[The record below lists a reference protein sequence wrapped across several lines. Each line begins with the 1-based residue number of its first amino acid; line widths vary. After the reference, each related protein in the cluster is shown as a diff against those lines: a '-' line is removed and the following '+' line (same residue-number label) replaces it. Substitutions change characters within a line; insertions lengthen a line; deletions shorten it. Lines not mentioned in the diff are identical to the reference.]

1 MKAKV
6 ARLVA
11 GLRDTSVLRR
21 GTLSRHVRSVKVVL
35 QSKKDVVAG
44 SNCGFSALR
53 VVYAV
58 RGLYY

>member
-44 SNCGFSALR
+44 GPIVDSPP
-53 VVYAV
+53 
-58 RGLYY
+58 